1 MTNGQV
7 PQIQQLNDCNVQSL
21 LEAFMDLDAA
31 MTSLLEVAS
40 SPLILDEFT
49 DYTADREE
57 FATVDGVTYL

>member
-1 MTNGQV
+1 MTEGQV

-49 DYTADREE
+49 DHGPDREE
-57 FATVDGVTYL
+57 FATVDGVTQI